1 MATFHQAEIGLT
13 VPEKGAST
21 EIIVRLLDGNV
32 VILLD
37 IGHERCYLK
46 ILMRS
51 KEGSSSRIRYQEQ
64 PQSQDD

>member
-1 MATFHQAEIGLT
+1 
-13 VPEKGAST
+13 
-21 EIIVRLLDGNV
+21 LLDGNV

-51 KEGSSSRIRYQEQ
+51 KEGNISRVRHREQLQ
-64 PQSQDD
+64 PQDD